1 MARRVSVLGS
11 TGSVGVSTMSL
22 LAEGRASGTLDIEI
36 VALTAGRNV
45 ALLAEQALVWRP
57 TVAAIADET
66 LLPELRTRLE
76 GSGIEAVGGVQA
88 VCEAASRQADWVM
101 AAIVGIAGL
110 KPTLEAAKTGAV
122 IALANKESIV
132 CADKVLLRAIA
143 EAGGTLAPVDSEHS
157 AVFQALGGLDGSRA
171 AKIILTSSGG
181 PFRGWSR
188 EAMAAATVE
197 QATTHPNFSMGAKIS
212 VDSAQMMNKGLEI
225 IEAAYLFGAPPE
237 AIEVLVHPQQ
247 IIHSMVEF
255 VDGSTMAQLAPPD
268 MRGPI
273 ACALAWPERFA
284 WRAPVLDL
292 ARIGALTFEAPNEA
306 LFPALGLAREA
317 LRLGGGAPCAL
328 NAANEVAVGAFLDRR
343 IGFLQI
349 AEVVEQVLTHEAK
362 SLSNTPPRDLEDVIE
377 TDRRARASASA
388 IILPSAHRN

>member
-1 MARRVSVLGS
+1 MSRRVSVLGS
-11 TGSVGVSTMSL
+11 TGSVGVSTLSL
-22 LAEGRASGTLDIEI
+22 LSEGRASGALDIEV

-45 ALLAEQALVWRP
+45 ALLAEQALAWRP
-57 TVAAIADET
+57 AVAAIADES
-66 LLPELRTRLE
+66 LLPELRARLQ
-76 GSGIEAVGGVQA
+76 GSGVEASGGHAA
-88 VCEAASRQADWVM
+88 VCEAGARRADWVM

-110 KPTLEAAKTGAV
+110 KPTLEAARTGAT

-132 CADKVLLRAIA
+132 CAGKVLLRAIA
-143 EAGGTLAPVDSEHS
+143 EAGGSLAPVDSEHS

-181 PFRGWSR
+181 PFRGWTR
-188 EAMAAATVE
+188 EAMAAATPE
-197 QATTHPNFSMGAKIS
+197 QAVSHPNFSMGAKIS
-212 VDSAQMMNKGLEI
+212 VDSAQMMNKGLEV
-225 IEAAYLFGAPPE
+225 IEAAYLFGVSGE

-255 VDGSTMAQLAPPD
+255 VDGSSMAQLAPPD

-273 ACALAWPERFA
+273 ACALAWPDRLP

-292 ARIGALTFEAPNEA
+292 ARIGALTFEAPKEA

-328 NAANEVAVGAFLDRR
+328 NAANEVAVGAFLNRR
-343 IGFLQI
+343 IGFLEI
-349 AEVVEQVLTHEAK
+349 AEVVEKALTLHSAER
-362 SLSNTPPRDLEDVIE
+362 SNGPPRDLEDVIE
-377 TDRRARASASA
+377 TDRRARALASD